1 MDATDAKTVRAAAV
15 TRLAIGL
22 AQGVVLFLLHKADDT
37 KSWPATTPLLFGP
50 LLVCALMVPL
60 IPLAGLSA
68 MRRSSLIGWSLVAT
82 GLAAVLATH
91 AAWTGAEPGR
101 IGAGALSPP
110 VFPAVAA
117 LLFIAHHLI
126 QPAEAARKPVAP
138 YADYFD
144 LAWMHGVQLAL
155 SIAFTGVFW
164 IVLFLG
170 GALFKLIGIDAIQ
183 KLIGEA
189 AFAMPATC
197 VMFAAAVQLTDVRA
211 GLVRGVRTVAL
222 TLLAWLLPLM
232 TLIAAGFLASLPFT
246 GLAPLWKT
254 KAATALLLSAAAHLI
269 VLINAAYQDGAEPG
283 PAALRWA
290 ARIAGVLLIPI
301 AVLAGYALHLRVDQ
315 YGLTPERVF
324 AAAFVIVAAGYAI
337 GYAAAALRPGTW
349 MKTLEPTNVLMAA
362 VAVLLLVGLFTPI
375 ADPARLSVDN
385 QVKRLEGRKVAPDQ
399 FDFQF
404 LRFESGRYGRNALQ
418 RLKASRDAEIARR
431 AGEAGVMKEMTR
443 APVHRGP
450 DFAKMPVYPAGKALP
465 DSFRTQDWAAR
476 DSDSVCTFA
485 GMQCSALVLDV
496 DGDGADEVL
505 LASGGSFDVFKSTER
520 GWRRIAQTSSSCPGL
535 DIDAALKAGTV
546 RTDQPTTRRDLLVG
560 DQRLVLAPTGDGCA
574 DARPGKAGVWL
585 PTDIRPTPPRR

>member
-1 MDATDAKTVRAAAV
+1 MVATDAKTVRTAAV

-22 AQGVVLFLLHKADDT
+22 AQGVLLFLLHHADDT
-37 KSWPATTPLLFGP
+37 KTWPATQPLLFAP
-50 LLVCALMVPL
+50 LLVCVLMVPL
-60 IPLAGLSA
+60 IVLGGLSA
-68 MRRSSLIGWSLVAT
+68 MRRTPLVVWSAVAT
-82 GLAAVLATH
+82 VLAAVLAVH
-91 AAWTGAEPGR
+91 AAWTGAAPDR
-101 IGAGALSPP
+101 IGAGALSPA

-138 YADYFD
+138 YAEYFD

-164 IVLFLG
+164 IVIALG

-183 KLIGEA
+183 KLTNEA

-211 GLVRGVRTVAL
+211 GLVRGVRSVAL

-269 VLINAAYQDGAEPG
+269 VLINAAYQDGTEPG
-283 PAALRWA
+283 PVVLRWA

-301 AVLAGYALHLRVDQ
+301 AILAGYALFLRVDQ

-324 AAAFVIVAAGYAI
+324 AAAFVVVAGGYALGYAI
-337 GYAAAALRPGTW
+337 AAIRPGSW
-349 MKTLEPTNVLMAA
+349 MKTLEPTNLLMAV
-362 VAVLLLVGLFTPI
+362 VAVVLLVALFTPI
-375 ADPARLSVDN
+375 ADPARLSVN
-385 QVKRLEGRKVAPDQ
+385 SQAQRLEAGKVAPEK
-399 FDFQF
+399 FDYQF
-404 LRFESGRYGRNALQ
+404 LRFDSGRYGREALD
-418 RLKASRDAEIARR
+418 RLKADKNPDIAKRAADAGA
-431 AGEAGVMKEMTR
+431 MKEKAY
-443 APVHRGP
+443 APANRGP
-450 DFAKMPVYPAGKALP
+450 DFANMKVYPAGKVLP
-465 DSFRTQDWAAR
+465 DSFKTQDWTAN
-476 DSDSVCTFA
+476 DSDAVCTFA
-485 GMQCSALVLDV
+485 GMQCAALVLDI

-505 LASGGSFDVFKSTER
+505 LASGGSFDVFKSTGH
-520 GWRRIAQTSSSCPGL
+520 GWRRIAQASSSCPGL

-546 RTDQPTTRRDLLVG
+546 RTEEPTARRDLLVG
-560 DQRLVLAPTGDGCA
+560 DQRLVLAPTGDGCNGSA
-574 DARPGKAGVWL
+574 PNNPGVWL

>member
-1 MDATDAKTVRAAAV
+1 MDATDAKTVRTTAIA
-15 TRLAIGL
+15 RLAIGL
-22 AQGVVLFLLHKADDT
+22 AQGLVLFLLHRADDT
-37 KSWPATTPLLFGP
+37 KSWPATAPLLFAP
-50 LLVCALMVPL
+50 LLVCAVTVPL
-60 IPLAGLSA
+60 IPLGGLSA
-68 MRRSSLIGWSLVAT
+68 MRRAPLIGWSLVALV
-82 GLAAVLATH
+82 LAAVLALH
-91 AAWTGAEPGR
+91 AAWTGAAPDR

-126 QPAEAARKPVAP
+126 QPAEAVRKPVAP

-155 SIAFTGVFW
+155 SLAFTAVFW
-164 IVLFLG
+164 ILLFLG

-269 VLINAAYQDGAEPG
+269 VLINAAYQDGTEPG
-283 PAALRWA
+283 PVVLRWA
-290 ARIAGVLLIPI
+290 ARIAGVLLVPI
-301 AVLAGYALHLRVDQ
+301 AILAGYALFLRIDQ

-324 AAAFVIVAAGYAI
+324 AAAFVVVAAGYAI
-337 GYAAAALRPGTW
+337 GYAAAAVRPGVW
-349 MKTLEPTNVLMAA
+349 MTTLEPTNLVMA
-362 VAVLLLVGLFTPI
+362 VIAVLLLVVLFTPI
-375 ADPARLSVDN
+375 ADPARLSVGS
-385 QVKRLEGRKVAPDQ
+385 QVKRLAAGKVGADR
-399 FDFQF
+399 FDYVF
-404 LRFESGRYGRNALQ
+404 LRFDSGRYGRDALE
-418 RLKASRDAEIARR
+418 RLKASRDPEIARR
-431 AGEAGVMKEMTR
+431 ARDAVAMREKTYAR
-443 APVHRGP
+443 ANRGP
-450 DFAKMPVYPAGKALP
+450 DFINMKVYPAGKTLP
-465 DSFRTQDWAAR
+465 DSFRAQDWTANG
-476 DSDSVCTFA
+476 SDSVCTFA

-496 DGDGADEVL
+496 DGDGVDEVL
-505 LASGGSFDVFKSTER
+505 LASGASFDVFRSTDH
-520 GWRRIAQTSSSCPGL
+520 GWRRVAQANSSCPGV

-546 RTDQPTTRRDLLVG
+546 RTDAPAARRDLLVG
-560 DQRLVLAPTGDGCA
+560 DQRLVLAPSGDGCA
-574 DARPGKAGVWL
+574 GAPPNKPGVWL
-585 PTDIRPTPPRR
+585 PTDIRPPRLH

>member
-1 MDATDAKTVRAAAV
+1 MDATDAKTVRTTAIA
-15 TRLAIGL
+15 RLAIGL
-22 AQGVVLFLLHKADDT
+22 AQGIFLFLLHRADDT
-37 KSWPATTPLLFGP
+37 KSWPATAPLLFAP
-50 LLVCALMVPL
+50 LLVCAVTVPL
-60 IPLAGLSA
+60 IPLGGLSA
-68 MRRSSLIGWSLVAT
+68 MRRAPLVGWSLVALV
-82 GLAAVLATH
+82 LAAVLALH
-91 AAWTGAEPGR
+91 AAWTGAAPDR

-126 QPAEAARKPVAP
+126 QPAEAVRKPVAP

-155 SIAFTGVFW
+155 SLAFTAVFW
-164 IVLFLG
+164 ILLFLG

-269 VLINAAYQDGAEPG
+269 VLINAAYQDGTEPG
-283 PAALRWA
+283 PIVLRWA
-290 ARIAGVLLIPI
+290 ARIAGVLLVPI
-301 AVLAGYALHLRVDQ
+301 AILAAYALFLRIDQ

-324 AAAFVIVAAGYAI
+324 AAAFVVVAAGYAI
-337 GYAAAALRPGTW
+337 GYAAAAVRPGVW
-349 MKTLEPTNVLMAA
+349 MKTLEPTNLVMAV
-362 VAVLLLVGLFTPI
+362 VAVLLLVVLFTPI
-375 ADPARLSVDN
+375 ADPARLSVGS
-385 QVKRLEGRKVAPDQ
+385 QVKRLAAGKVAADR
-399 FDFQF
+399 FDYAF
-404 LRFESGRYGRNALQ
+404 LRFDSGRYGRDALE
-418 RLKASRDAEIARR
+418 RLKASRDPEVARR
-431 AGEAGVMKEMTR
+431 ARDAVAMREKTYAR
-443 APVHRGP
+443 ANRGP
-450 DFAKMPVYPAGKALP
+450 DFINMKVYPAGKTLP
-465 DSFRTQDWAAR
+465 DSFRAQDWTANG
-476 DSDSVCTFA
+476 SDSVCTFA

-496 DGDGADEVL
+496 DGDGVDEVL
-505 LASGGSFDVFKSTER
+505 LASGASFDVFRSTDH
-520 GWRRIAQTSSSCPGL
+520 GWRRVAQASSSCPGV

-546 RTDQPTTRRDLLVG
+546 RTDTPAARRDLLVG
-560 DQRLVLAPTGDGCA
+560 DQRLVLAPSGDGCA
-574 DARPGKAGVWL
+574 GAPPNKPGVWL
-585 PTDIRPTPPRR
+585 PTDIRPPRLH

>member
-1 MDATDAKTVRAAAV
+1 MDDAKTVRTAAV

-22 AQGVVLFLLHKADDT
+22 AQGVLLFLLHHADDT
-37 KSWPATTPLLFGP
+37 KAWPATQPLLFAP
-50 LLVCALMVPL
+50 LLVCVLMVPL
-60 IPLAGLSA
+60 IALGGLSA
-68 MRRSSLIGWSLVAT
+68 MRRMPLIVWSLVAAV
-82 GLAAVLATH
+82 LAAVLAVH
-91 AAWTGAEPGR
+91 AAWTGAAPDR
-101 IGAGALSPP
+101 IGAGALSPA

-138 YADYFD
+138 YAEYFD

-164 IVLFLG
+164 IVIALG

-183 KLIGEA
+183 KLTNEA

-211 GLVRGVRTVAL
+211 GLVRGVRSVAL

-269 VLINAAYQDGAEPG
+269 VLINAAYQDGTEPG
-283 PAALRWA
+283 HVVLRWA

-301 AVLAGYALHLRVDQ
+301 AILAGYALNLRVDQ

-324 AAAFVIVAAGYAI
+324 AAAFVVVAAGYAL
-337 GYAAAALRPGTW
+337 GYAIAAIRPGAW
-349 MKTLEPTNVLMAA
+349 MKTLEPTNLLLAV
-362 VAVLLLVGLFTPI
+362 VAVVLLVALFTPI
-375 ADPARLSVDN
+375 ADPARLSVKS
-385 QVKRLEGRKVAPDQ
+385 QAQRLEAGKVAPDK
-399 FDFQF
+399 FDYQF
-404 LRFESGRYGRNALQ
+404 LRFDSGRYGREALD
-418 RLKASRDAEIARR
+418 RLKADKNPDIAKR
-431 AGEAGVMKEMTR
+431 AGDAAAMKEKTY
-443 APVHRGP
+443 APANRGP
-450 DFAKMPVYPAGKALP
+450 DFGKMVVYPAGKALP
-465 DSFRTQDWAAR
+465 DSFRSQDWTAN
-476 DSDSVCTFA
+476 DSDAVCTFA
-485 GMQCSALVLDV
+485 GMSCAALVMDV

-505 LASGGSFDVFKSTER
+505 LASGGSFDVFKSTDH
-520 GWRRIAQTSSSCPGL
+520 GWRRIAQTSSSCPGV

-546 RTDQPTTRRDLLVG
+546 RADEPTARRDLLVG
-560 DQRLVLAPTGDGCA
+560 DQRLVLAPTGDGCNGSI
-574 DARPGKAGVWL
+574 PNKPGVWL
-585 PTDIRPTPPRR
+585 PTDIRPPSRPLH